1 MKFTQIPERLKYN
14 IHFRGTLSDLHI
26 NIIDYVMSHFEDS
39 LQYKKKVIALMN
51 RVSYAVICGDTVSL
65 DFDSL
70 DVLDSVPVSDD
81 VMLDLA
87 LKELYLDVKSIEWDI
102 EEHITESK
110 LATKAESKPKPTK
123 PKIPKIKPPTPL

>member
-14 IHFRGTLSDLHI
+14 IHFRGILSALHI
-26 NIIDYVMSHFEDS
+26 NIIDYALAHYDGS

-65 DFDSL
+65 EFDSPNF
-70 DVLDSVPVSDD
+70 LDSVPVSDD

-87 LKELYLDVKSIEWDI
+87 LKELYLDVKSIDWEDRK
-102 EEHITESK
+102 SVV
-110 LATKAESKPKPTK
+110 
-123 PKIPKIKPPTPL
+123 